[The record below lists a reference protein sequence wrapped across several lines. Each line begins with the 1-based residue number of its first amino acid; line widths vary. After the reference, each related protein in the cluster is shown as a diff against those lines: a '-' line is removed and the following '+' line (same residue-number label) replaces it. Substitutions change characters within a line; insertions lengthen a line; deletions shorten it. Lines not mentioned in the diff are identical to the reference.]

1 MNKALVFFFATVTT
15 DGLTEVTILFLDSCL
30 KRSILIVLKPVS
42 NDINAREVLTSVF
55 EAWPIVKIVPA
66 ISSLGV
72 TLPITL
78 SPTVN
83 ITPSDNL
90 IKE

>member
-55 EAWPIVKIVPA
+55 EA
-66 ISSLGV
+66 
-72 TLPITL
+72 
-78 SPTVN
+78 
-83 ITPSDNL
+83 
-90 IKE
+90 